1 MDLTSRSSFLRE
13 KWDVAT
19 HAWRFDLTRHV
30 WLVRK
35 WGKMKEN
42 KEFYWKKEFLEKS
55 PIKVSKSFFNEIF
68 KSIYMPRSS
77 GHLTPFKRSSRVFS
91 FQQSGVWQQN
101 KHFTWFSTISH
112 EENQFRMVMRN
123 QWSNSSISSFL
134 DHFAWLCQIFAYS
147 CETTSISSLACNQFS
162 SSGLFRLVMQNFCMI
177 MRICNIWFLSFPLSF
192 LPFPS
197 FDSTL
202 TTSN

>member
-55 PIKVSKSFFNEIF
+55 PIKVSKSFFNDIF
-68 KSIYMPRSS
+68 KFLFICQ
-77 GHLTPFKRSSRVFS
+77 GQVDTWHHLRGLLEFSPFNNLEF
-91 FQQSGVWQQN
+91 GN
-101 KHFTWFSTISH
+101 KISISH
-112 EENQFRMVMRN
+112 DFQPFRTKRIN
-123 QWSNSSISSFL
+123 
-134 DHFAWLCQIFAYS
+134 FAWS
-147 CETTSISSLACNQFS
+147 CEISGAIAALAAFWTILHDCAKFS
-162 SSGLFRLVMQNFCMI
+162 HIHAKQ
-177 MRICNIWFLSFPLSF
+177 
-192 LPFPS
+192 LPYLP
-197 FDSTL
+197 
-202 TTSN
+202 